1 MGKELISKIELD
13 HLIDDL
19 GDELTAKCHEVGG
32 GIVFVCVMNGG
43 FMFYSDLVKKIK
55 YPIETSFLKC
65 KSYDGF
71 ERKEITLDYIPSTDF
86 EGKTVFIVDDILDSG
101 NTMKAVA
108 KFLQVKEPKTITP
121 VAAIYKENLDF
132 DKVLHIL
139 KQDTDS
145 MFDPWYIGYG
155 MDDEKGHNR
164 NLGTIYTI

>member
-1 MGKELISKIELD
+1 MEKVISEKDLDIKIKILAKQIND
-13 HLIDDL
+13 AHR
-19 GDELTAKCHEVGG
+19 GDPTPVVL
-32 GIVFVCVMNGG
+32 VCILNGG
-43 FMFYSDLVKKIK
+43 FMFFSDLVKQINI
-55 YPIETSFLKC
+55 PIEVDFIRC
-65 KSYDGF
+65 KSY
-71 ERKEITLDYIPSTDF
+71 Y
-86 EGKTVFIVDDILDSG
+86 GKKQGDLVVTKDLETKIKNKHVYLVDDILDSG
-101 NTMKAVA
+101 NTMKAVS

-155 MDDEKGHNR
+155 MDDENGHNR